1 MRIRCQENGEGAAL
15 SLDPLL
21 EGPLLGGVIGSS
33 LTYPTLIPAFPVS
46 LWLVLIEGARPVCP
60 PAHHLCQL
68 PAHRRKEL
76 LPGQALPTW
85 SACLSG
91 ALQHRVAGSSLRAWG
106 LFAFRS
112 GVSSPPPLFP
122 EAPASRLLVRLWV
135 QTQGWLFL
143 PTPSWGP
150 LRTRPPG
157 LEMAAAPQLV
167 LCSQLWW
174 LDLVLNN
181 ELLKQHEQ
189 CVSHVLTHAEPL
201 LWADSEVDS
210 AVAAPS
216 LASDLRV
223 SSVGFQV
230 NSRLS
235 SLRLKN
241 LQSAA
246 SSLVVSLFSSGPRD
260 CP

>member
-1 MRIRCQENGEGAAL
+1 
-15 SLDPLL
+15 
-21 EGPLLGGVIGSS
+21 
-33 LTYPTLIPAFPVS
+33 
-46 LWLVLIEGARPVCP
+46 
-60 PAHHLCQL
+60 
-68 PAHRRKEL
+68 
-76 LPGQALPTW
+76 
-85 SACLSG
+85 
-91 ALQHRVAGSSLRAWG
+91 
-106 LFAFRS
+106 
-112 GVSSPPPLFP
+112 
-122 EAPASRLLVRLWV
+122 
-135 QTQGWLFL
+135 
-143 PTPSWGP
+143 
-150 LRTRPPG
+150 
-157 LEMAAAPQLV
+157 MAAAPQLV

-223 SSVGFQV
+223 NSVGFQV